1 MATTAASVEVLPIE
15 ADPQY
20 QSLAGGALKLLEHAN
35 GIVIITDEDD
45 TAAKA
50 FLVQVS
56 TARKRWEELRHWFT
70 DPLERQKKAIIAR
83 FKADAAPVE
92 EAERIVRAKVAAYYR
107 EKQEAARREQERLA
121 RLAAKRQERQ
131 AAKAEA
137 RGEEAPA
144 PSIPLPSVAAPAKTT
159 RTAEGSVTMRSVW
172 KFEVTDPEAVPREY
186 LIVNERAI
194 GAVVKAGV
202 RQIPGVR
209 IFEVEEVAVR

>member
-20 QSLAGGALKLLEHAN
+20 QTLAGGALELLEHAN
-35 GIVIITDEDD
+35 AIVIIDDEDD
-45 TAAKA
+45 AAAKA

-83 FKADAAPVE
+83 FKADATPVE
-92 EAERIVRAKVAAYYR
+92 EAERIIRAKVAAYYR
-107 EKQEAARREQERLA
+107 EKQEAARREQERL
-121 RLAAKRQERQ
+121 RKLAEAKAARQ

-137 RGEEAPA
+137 KGEEPPA
-144 PSIPLPSVAAPAKTT
+144 PIIPLPTVAAPAKTT
-159 RTAEGSVTMRSVW
+159 RTAEGSVTMRTVW
-172 KFEVTDPEAVPREY
+172 KFEVVDPDAVPREY